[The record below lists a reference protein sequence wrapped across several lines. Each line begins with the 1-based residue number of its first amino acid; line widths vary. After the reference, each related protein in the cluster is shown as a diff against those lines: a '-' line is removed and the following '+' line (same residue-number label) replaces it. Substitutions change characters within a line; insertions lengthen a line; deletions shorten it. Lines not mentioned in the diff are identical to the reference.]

1 MRTHRSQTVLLLLF
15 SGLLFHACASGSA
28 SKRGQGAA
36 GDTASD
42 EQQAIHQDRIDEIT
56 RLCARKA
63 NTAVVRCWNDEYMR
77 TGKKFEAHVTLMIV
91 VSPAGTAEQ
100 VRVVSSTARSREL
113 EECLVQEARSWSY
126 PEGKVSAPVNC
137 SFFLRSSM

>member
-1 MRTHRSQTVLLLLF
+1 MRPHRSQTVLLLLG
-15 SGLLFHACASGSA
+15 SGLLLHACASGSA
-28 SKRGQGAA
+28 SRRNQGSA
-36 GDTASD
+36 GEATSD
-42 EQQAIHQDRIDEIT
+42 EQQAIQQDRIDEIT

-63 NTAVVRCWNDEYMR
+63 NTAVVRCWNEEYMR

-100 VRVVSSTARSREL
+100 VRVVASTSKSKDL
-113 EECLVQEARSWSY
+113 QECLIQEARSWSY